1 MTTPHQIESKIK
13 SIKPY
18 LKQEF
23 GISHI
28 GYFGSF
34 ARGDHHEKSDV
45 DVIVKLS
52 KKLGWKFFD
61 LKYYLESVLE
71 RKVDLVTE
79 PSLKKQWKDQILK
92 DVRYI

>member
-1 MTTPHQIESKIK
+1 MTTPQQIESKIE

-52 KKLGWKFFD
+52 KKLGW
-61 LKYYLESVLE
+61 LVSVLD

-79 PSLKKQWKDQILK
+79 PSL
-92 DVRYI
+92 